1 MILTSTLIL
10 PDIVKTESIIY
21 FIIHLYTLSY
31 SFKKKKTAS
40 TRNTSKSYIA
50 RAALVNYLL
59 PQAHSHT
66 KLEHVWKKF
75 SLTRFKIVSII
86 KAAYYKRVE
95 FQLIPVWKHAF
106 HFWADLH
113 LKTFFKNTI
122 ILFVVSAKI
131 CVSSNF
137 NFSWGDC
144 KSQEKLKTMLMQNFW
159 KDNKEYYGIVEKGLF
174 QTRFWLAWKTIGMVR

>member
-59 PQAHSHT
+59 PQAHSHQN
-66 KLEHVWKKF
+66 LNMFE
-75 SLTRFKIVSII
+75 R
-86 KAAYYKRVE
+86 
-95 FQLIPVWKHAF
+95 
-106 HFWADLH
+106 
-113 LKTFFKNTI
+113 
-122 ILFVVSAKI
+122 
-131 CVSSNF
+131 SS
-137 NFSWGDC
+137 
-144 KSQEKLKTMLMQNFW
+144 
-159 KDNKEYYGIVEKGLF
+159 V
-174 QTRFWLAWKTIGMVR
+174 

>member
-31 SFKKKKTAS
+31 SFKKKKKRLAHATLRNHTSRSPSQLSFATS
-40 TRNTSKSYIA
+40 TFT
-50 RAALVNYLL
+50 
-59 PQAHSHT
+59 P

-75 SLTRFKIVSII
+75 SLTRFKIVSIV

-159 KDNKEYYGIVEKGLF
+159 KDNKEYYSIVEKGLF
-174 QTRFWLAWKTIGMVR
+174 QARFWLAWKTIGMVR

>member
-1 MILTSTLIL
+1 MILKSTLIL

-31 SFKKKKTAS
+31 SFKKKKKTAS

-59 PQAHSHT
+59 PQAHSH
-66 KLEHVWKKF
+66 LEHVWKKF

-95 FQLIPVWKHAF
+95 FQLIPVWEHAF
-106 HFWADLH
+106 HFWANLH

-131 CVSSNF
+131 CVSINF

-174 QTRFWLAWKTIGMVR
+174 QARFWLAWKTIGMVR